1 MIFLFMRK
9 RTPRTRAI
17 IGVALLTI
25 GVALVALTVALSTGF
40 LIHGIILIVIGGIV
54 LVNGL
59 RGLRQAKAAS

>member
-1 MIFLFMRK
+1 MIFLFLRK

-25 GVALVALTVALSTGF
+25 GVALVALSTGF
-40 LIHGIILIVIGGIV
+40 LIHGIILSVIGGIV

-59 RGLRQAKAAS
+59 RQAKAAS